1 MKKTIAII
9 GDAIVQGSRYLP
21 IRNRA
26 AALATTAA
34 PKDYLGQAKAIFD
47 DFVKRWKYVKD
58 PFGRELVTKS
68 PEQVYKLVMGG
79 RSTDPGVGLGLGAG
93 DCDDAAI
100 AIGAQLAA
108 IGFPVRLC
116 VSAPLGAPPG
126 ALMSHV
132 FVQGSIPGHGWVTVD
147 PVVYPRHGFGYT
159 SPHSRLACYDLTGK
173 LLKTSGNVRGLAG
186 ENNNP
191 QKGVDA
197 MSQYYNQPIIPDL
210 AQWRDLSLAG
220 ADYDPY
226 LTEPLDFSKYGIKGF
241 GCYAARMGIIDGI
254 GLGLAA
260 EVETELTPSGEYRA
274 WTPALEISPEDYNFV
289 KRYGYAY
296 PGMLALG
303 DNGAVY
309 EYDGTIGRGFF
320 KKLFG
325 RIKKG
330 IKKVGRGI
338 KKGIKAVGRF
348 GKKFLKKLPGG
359 KYLVKL
365 GEKVFAVAKKLVKPL
380 AKFVGKY
387 AAKLAPVAALIP
399 GYGPAIAAG
408 LATAG
413 KIAKLMQAHGV
424 SLTGKK
430 GTVRKLKFKS
440 PQASKAFRADL
451 ERAAKQH
458 GLAAK
463 LRRGRA
469 GVKVAARKPAKMRPL
484 GRRGLIAR

>member
-9 GDAIVQGSRYLP
+9 GDAIIQGSRYLP

-26 AALATTAA
+26 AALATTAN

-47 DFVKRWKYVKD
+47 DFIKRWRYVKD

-68 PEQVYKLVMGG
+68 PEQIYKLVMGG
-79 RSTDPGVGLGLGAG
+79 RSTDPGVGLGMGAG
-93 DCDDAAI
+93 DCDDAAA
-100 AIGAQLAA
+100 AIGAQLVA
-108 IGFPVRLC
+108 IGMPVKLC
-116 VSAPLGAPPG
+116 VSAPIGASAGP
-126 ALMSHV
+126 LMSHI
-132 FVQGSIPGHGWVTVD
+132 FVQAAIPGHGWVTVD
-147 PVVYPRHGFGYT
+147 PVVWPRHGFGYT

-173 LLKTSGNVRGLAG
+173 LLQTSGNVRGLAG
-186 ENNNP
+186 ENF
-191 QKGVDA
+191 QKKGEKK
-197 MSQYYNQPIIPDL
+197 MSQYQQQIIPDL
-210 AQWRDLSLAG
+210 EQWQDLSLAG
-220 ADYDPY
+220 VDYDPY

-241 GCYAARMGIIDGI
+241 GCYSGSMGIISGI

-274 WTPALEISPEDYNFV
+274 WTPALEVSPEDFNFV
-289 KRYGYAY
+289 KRYGFAY

-303 DNGAVY
+303 DNGAIY
-309 EYDGTIGRGFF
+309 EYDGTVGRGFF
-320 KKLFG
+320 KKLF
-325 RIKKG
+325 KKIRG
-330 IKKVGRGI
+330 GVKAIGRGI
-338 KKGIKAVGRF
+338 KKGVKAVGKL

-359 KYLVKL
+359 KYLLKL
-365 GEKVFAVAKKLVKPL
+365 GEKVFAIAKKLVGPL

-413 KIAKLMQAHGV
+413 KIAKLMIKHRV
-424 SLTGKK
+424 MLTGKK

-440 PQASKAFRADL
+440 PQASKAFRQEL
-451 ERAAKQH
+451 EREAKQH
-458 GLAAK
+458 QLAAK

-484 GRRGLIAR
+484 PFGRRFPKR